1 MLEEIGAGAAPR
13 IMVMNKIDLMYDG
26 MRPHVEHDAVAISAR
41 TGDGLEELL
50 AAVARF
56 FATSR
61 EEVSVTLEATRGDL
75 VAMARRDGQVLSE
88 EYEDGRVAMRALVSA
103 AVAGRL
109 RKAALTLGSKREK
122 RTMATPMNVQ
132 PQNKATAAPTL
143 VRVPLRDLLNLPN
156 SLTLLRL
163 FSIPVFLGLLGY
175 HHYRAA
181 LWVFGLA
188 ALTDSLD
195 GTVARW
201 FDAKTELGSFLDPFA
216 DKLMLV
222 SAFVVLTMDGDF
234 PPWLFGIVI
243 IRDVI
248 IVFGYFLVVFLT
260 GERIPVRPS
269 YIGKGSTFFQ
279 LACVVAALARL
290 NVIRPE
296 YFNYLLY
303 SAAGFTALSGVH
315 YMYRGL
321 EILFYREP
329 GMFE

>member
-1 MLEEIGAGAAPR
+1 
-13 IMVMNKIDLMYDG
+13 
-26 MRPHVEHDAVAISAR
+26 
-41 TGDGLEELL
+41 
-50 AAVARF
+50 
-56 FATSR
+56 
-61 EEVSVTLEATRGDL
+61 
-75 VAMARRDGQVLSE
+75 
-88 EYEDGRVAMRALVSA
+88 
-103 AVAGRL
+103 
-109 RKAALTLGSKREK
+109 
-122 RTMATPMNVQ
+122 MATP
-132 PQNKATAAPTL
+132 QNAQAQRKVPPASGFA
-143 VRVPLRDLLNLPN
+143 RVPLRDLLNLPN

-163 FSIPVFLGLLGY
+163 FSIPLFLGFLGY

-181 LWVFGLA
+181 LWVFGFA

-201 FDAKTELGSFLDPFA
+201 FDSKTELGSFLDPFA

-222 SAFVVLTMDGDF
+222 SAFVVLTMDGNF

-243 IRDVI
+243 IRDAI

-269 YIGKGSTFFQ
+269 YIGKASTFFQ

-290 NVIRPE
+290 NVGAPE
-296 YFNYLLY
+296 IFNYLLY
-303 SAAGFTALSGVH
+303 TAAGCTSLSGVH
-315 YMYRGL
+315 YIYRGL

>member
-1 MLEEIGAGAAPR
+1 
-13 IMVMNKIDLMYDG
+13 
-26 MRPHVEHDAVAISAR
+26 
-41 TGDGLEELL
+41 
-50 AAVARF
+50 
-56 FATSR
+56 
-61 EEVSVTLEATRGDL
+61 
-75 VAMARRDGQVLSE
+75 
-88 EYEDGRVAMRALVSA
+88 
-103 AVAGRL
+103 
-109 RKAALTLGSKREK
+109 
-122 RTMATPMNVQ
+122 MATPLNVQ
-132 PQNKATAAPTL
+132 PKKPTPASGF

-175 HHYRAA
+175 RHYRAA
-181 LWVFGLA
+181 LWVFGFA

-201 FDAKTELGSFLDPFA
+201 FDSKTELGSFLDPFA

-248 IVFGYFLVVFLT
+248 IVFGFFAVMFLI

-269 YIGKGSTFFQ
+269 YLGKGSTFFQ

-290 NVIRPE
+290 GEYHPD

-303 SAAGFTALSGVH
+303 AAAAFTALSGVH

>member
-1 MLEEIGAGAAPR
+1 
-13 IMVMNKIDLMYDG
+13 
-26 MRPHVEHDAVAISAR
+26 
-41 TGDGLEELL
+41 
-50 AAVARF
+50 
-56 FATSR
+56 
-61 EEVSVTLEATRGDL
+61 
-75 VAMARRDGQVLSE
+75 
-88 EYEDGRVAMRALVSA
+88 
-103 AVAGRL
+103 
-109 RKAALTLGSKREK
+109 
-122 RTMATPMNVQ
+122 MATPMNVQ
-132 PQNKATAAPTL
+132 PQSKATAAPTF

-163 FSIPVFLGLLGY
+163 FSIPIFLGLLGY

-201 FDAKTELGSFLDPFA
+201 FDARTELGSFLDPFA

-222 SAFVVLTMDGDF
+222 SAFVVLTMDGNF

-248 IVFGYFLVVFLT
+248 IVFGFFLVIFLT

-269 YIGKGSTFFQ
+269 YLGKGSTFFQ

-290 NVIRPE
+290 NEIRPE